1 MESAI
6 WAAIHGA
13 TTHFPIALILCS
25 GGADALGFAL
35 AGRPVVRDLHAVG
48 YWTMLL
54 GATGTVPAVF
64 SGLVMTKGNLL
75 GHGALRMHHLFV
87 WPAFALITGLA
98 TWRLIVGRRATRG
111 RFAGYL
117 LGVGCAV
124 SCTLAAGY
132 WGGELMMAR

>member
-1 MESAI
+1 MQSAI
-6 WAAIHGA
+6 WAAMHGA
-13 TTHFPIALILCS
+13 TTHFPIALVLCS
-25 GGADALGFAL
+25 GGTDTLGFVL

-54 GATGTVPAVF
+54 AAIGTVPAVF
-64 SGLVMTKGNLL
+64 SGLLMTKGNLL

-87 WPAFALITGLA
+87 WPAFGLIIGLA
-98 TWRLIVGRRATRG
+98 TWRLIVGRRATRA

-117 LGVGCAV
+117 VGVGCAA

-132 WGGELMMAR
+132 WGGELMMTS